1 MDGRERGTMPAM
13 SSELY
18 DALLAA
24 GAPEDKA
31 RAAATA
37 ALSYEDR
44 FDRIERKLVAHD
56 GRFTL
61 LQWMLFSNLAI
72 SVAVLFKVF
81 FG

>member
-1 MDGRERGTMPAM
+1 M
-13 SSELY
+13 SSALY

-37 ALSYEDR
+37 ALTYEDR

-61 LQWMLFSNLAI
+61 LQWMVASNLAI
-72 SVAVLFKVF
+72 SIAALFKILL
-81 FG
+81 

>member
-1 MDGRERGTMPAM
+1 MPAM

-37 ALSYEDR
+37 ALSFEDR
-44 FDRIERKLVAHD
+44 CDRIARRLVAHD

-61 LQWMLFSNLAI
+61 LQWMLAFNLAI
-72 SVAVLFKVF
+72 SVALLFKVF
-81 FG
+81 LG